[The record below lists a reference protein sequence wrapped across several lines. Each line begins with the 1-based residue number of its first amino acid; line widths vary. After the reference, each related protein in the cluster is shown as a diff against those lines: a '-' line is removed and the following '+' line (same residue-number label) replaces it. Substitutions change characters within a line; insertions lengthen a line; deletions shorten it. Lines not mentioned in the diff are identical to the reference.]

1 MYYWTLNVT
10 VMLTNVRS
18 FLPLSLFLGS
28 LLTVFGSEETVATEP
43 VYKLQDYVVV
53 ATRTPLSLD
62 RVSPS
67 VSYVSS
73 KEMEFWQDTQLT
85 DVLQRESG
93 MTVIQSGAKG
103 GQTSLFNR
111 GTESN
116 HTAFFID
123 GRRLNSGFGNQ
134 FDLENLQVSGL
145 QSVQVLKGAA
155 SVQYGSSN
163 IGGVID
169 LRTRSGFYSN
179 GLEGSVQGE
188 IGSNDS
194 IAGGLGLSYGE
205 DNWAIRVNANSQTT
219 DNERENDQYEA
230 HNQLHRAEIR
240 VSDRLQLE
248 WLSFFTKT
256 DKGLIGSRFS
266 PKLEDKQETTSWMI
280 SPGLRWSTDR
290 CQVHAFYAR
299 SLHDLESLN
308 LRGSYDANY
317 NFRGTHPAMGEIE
330 VETDELNLQVDFES
344 SEGLLL
350 TTGLLYRKDDAK
362 NNNVTYDPLEPVVA
376 YANGFEQFGIFGQAI
391 WEATDLLEL
400 RGGTR
405 YDSFSDFDEKMTSS
419 VEVIYN
425 LGDTGCSLFAKL
437 GTAYA
442 PPAAIDI
449 AYDNAAAETPLQP
462 EESVSYE
469 VGLRQVALEQ
479 RLSHSWVFF
488 RNEIDQ
494 LLIYDNLTKDSFNE
508 ESAKTQGFEYQL
520 DYALDSQTDLFFGYT
535 YLHAFGEDRLL
546 RRPRHTLYFS
556 ARYRPVKNLSLGI
569 TGYGHID
576 RKDTDP
582 ETFAVAQA
590 DDYFVANFVADWA
603 VTEQWSLYA
612 RVENLF
618 DKFYEP
624 AAGYPALG
632 QAGYLGARYRF

>member
-1 MYYWTLNVT
+1 
-10 VMLTNVRS
+10 
-18 FLPLSLFLGS
+18 
-28 LLTVFGSEETVATEP
+28 
-43 VYKLQDYVVV
+43 
-53 ATRTPLSLD
+53 
-62 RVSPS
+62 
-67 VSYVSS
+67 
-73 KEMEFWQDTQLT
+73 
-85 DVLQRESG
+85 
-93 MTVIQSGAKG
+93 
-103 GQTSLFNR
+103 
-111 GTESN
+111 
-116 HTAFFID
+116 
-123 GRRLNSGFGNQ
+123 
-134 FDLENLQVSGL
+134 
-145 QSVQVLKGAA
+145 
-155 SVQYGSSN
+155 
-163 IGGVID
+163 
-169 LRTRSGFYSN
+169 
-179 GLEGSVQGE
+179 
-188 IGSNDS
+188 
-194 IAGGLGLSYGE
+194 
-205 DNWAIRVNANSQTT
+205 
-219 DNERENDQYEA
+219 
-230 HNQLHRAEIR
+230 
-240 VSDRLQLE
+240 
-248 WLSFFTKT
+248 
-256 DKGLIGSRFS
+256 
-266 PKLEDKQETTSWMI
+266 
-280 SPGLRWSTDR
+280 
-290 CQVHAFYAR
+290 
-299 SLHDLESLN
+299 
-308 LRGSYDANY
+308 
-317 NFRGTHPAMGEIE
+317 
-330 VETDELNLQVDFES
+330 
-344 SEGLLL
+344 
-350 TTGLLYRKDDAK
+350 
-362 NNNVTYDPLEPVVA
+362 
-376 YANGFEQFGIFGQAI
+376 
-391 WEATDLLEL
+391 
-400 RGGTR
+400 
-405 YDSFSDFDEKMTSS
+405 